1 MNGSY
6 ACILAVS
13 IGCLDTPPL
22 SSILKRM
29 ALWGGDHTLEEAMA
43 TIQRF
48 AVFWANRQS
57 GELEV

>member
-1 MNGSY
+1 MNGRNTFL
-6 ACILAVS
+6 LAMS
-13 IGCLDTPPL
+13 IGCFDTPLL